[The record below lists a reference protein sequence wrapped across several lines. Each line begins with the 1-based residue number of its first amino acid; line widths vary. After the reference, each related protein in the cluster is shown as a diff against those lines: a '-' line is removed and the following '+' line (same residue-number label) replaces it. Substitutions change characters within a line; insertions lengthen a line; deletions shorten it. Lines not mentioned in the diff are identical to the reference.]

1 METKRYLIVLLC
13 ALSLLTARAQE
24 RIYVATDRGAYLAG
38 DRVFCS
44 LFCVGEK
51 GEMSDF
57 SAVSYLELISADGTS
72 AEAKI
77 GLFNG
82 RGAGSFLIPAGTPTG
97 NYLLIAYTAASGPD
111 PKGAR
116 LISVFNASSTARVK
130 DGVRIVP
137 KDQWK
142 APVTAE
148 KTDSDLL
155 LTAPKRA
162 PAGSKMTL
170 KVEAPAGSDIVL
182 SVSHDDALVPDDG
195 KSLEAFLGFKKA
207 TPGNRKG
214 EYEGEIV
221 LAQVEG
227 LDRAA
232 LQNNTDQV
240 TAFLSSAGDPS
251 NVFIGRSDTEGQ
263 IRFFTSNIYGN
274 RELVCEVVSM
284 SGQSCH
290 ISFSTPFLHPDTGTL
305 PALSLCSVQQE
316 ALEAR
321 KEALKAEAKMESM
334 DTLLRFMPKREDMLL
349 AGIPV
354 IRYHLDDY
362 TRFPTVREICTE
374 FIPELQFVRRDG
386 RWRIRMTMEDATSS
400 RKFQLDNI
408 LVLMDGVVLTNH
420 GMLEDFDA
428 MLLEDVDIYRQ
439 AITLGEV
446 SYNGVVN
453 FISKKNYVTA
463 LHFPENVRVVDYM
476 GVSYPVAYP
485 GETLPSGKDVRQLLY
500 WNPALE
506 IPEQGCS
513 IPIQLPSYSG
523 DFRITAEGW
532 TPDGKPVSATVRF
545 NTY

>member
-1 METKRYLIVLLC
+1 MKTKRILILLLI
-13 ALSLLTARAQE
+13 ALSLTARAQE
-24 RIYVATDRGAYLAG
+24 RIYVATDRSAYLAG

-57 SAVSYLELISADGTS
+57 SAVSYLELISTDGTA

-82 RGAGSFLIPAGTPTG
+82 RGAGSFLIPAATPTG
-97 NYLLIAYTAASGPD
+97 NYILIAYTAASGPD

-116 LISVFNASSTARVK
+116 LVSVFNASSTARVN

-137 KDQWK
+137 KSDWK

-148 KTDSDLL
+148 KSNPLL
-155 LTAPKRA
+155 SISAPKQA
-162 PAGSKMTL
+162 PAGSRMNLTL
-170 KVEAPAGSDIVL
+170 NAPAGSDLVL
-182 SVSHDDALVPDDG
+182 TVSHDDALVPDDG
-195 KSLEAFLGFKKA
+195 KSLESFLGFKKA
-207 TPGNRKG
+207 TPGSRKG
-214 EYEGEIV
+214 EYEGEII

-232 LQNNTDQV
+232 LQGDEQV

-251 NVFIGRSDTEGQ
+251 NVFIGRSDTDGQ

-290 ISFSTPFLHPDTGTL
+290 ISFSSPFLHPDAGTL
-305 PALSLCSVQQE
+305 PALSLSAAQQD

-321 KEALKAEAKMESM
+321 KAALKAEAGMESM
-334 DTLLRFMPKREDMLL
+334 DTLLRFLPKREDLLL

-408 LVLMDGVVLTNH
+408 LVLMDGVVLTDH

-428 MLLEDVDIYRQ
+428 LLLEDVDIYRQ
-439 AITLGEV
+439 SVTLGEI

-453 FISKKNYVTA
+453 FVSKKNYVTA

-485 GETLPSGKDVRQLLY
+485 GETLPKGKDIRQLLY

-506 IPEQGCS
+506 VPEEGCS
-513 IPIQLPSYSG
+513 IPLQLPSYSG
-523 DFRITAEGW
+523 AFRITAEGW
-532 TPDGKPVSATVRF
+532 TPDGTPISATVRF